1 VHREVAVDPRDNY
14 DTRVAHVEALRAELG
29 RSGNRGASTK
39 PAAKG

>member
-1 VHREVAVDPRDNY
+1 VHREVTVDPKDDY

-29 RSGNRGASTK
+29 RNGGASTQ